1 MNVYVANTSYPGIFS
16 MSVMSCVQL
25 FSLDFYLFS
34 ASDHKKDAQW
44 WYENLRAGM
53 EGKIKQ

>member
-1 MNVYVANTSYPGIFS
+1 MNVYVASTSYPDIFS

-34 ASDHKKDAQW
+34 ASDLKKML
-44 WYENLRAGM
+44 NGGM
-53 EGKIKQ
+53 KT